1 MQAAL
6 QGMLDAVL
14 RARRGPWLHPES
26 SPVGDRC
33 QVSLLS
39 PLSENTMFLPE
50 PSRAAP
56 GPGGQQALEVQ
67 CDPPSV
73 ARRLAWL

>member
-26 SPVGDRC
+26 SPAQKTDMGQPAEPRLRE
-33 QVSLLS
+33 QVVRH
-39 PLSENTMFLPE
+39 
-50 PSRAAP
+50 SRW
-56 GPGGQQALEVQ
+56 QHQWALTAQ
-67 CDPPSV
+67 CDR
-73 ARRLAWL
+73 ACYG